1 MILSNKYSNDRKD
14 NFLNKMMEVWIVNK
28 KKITILACT
37 LFMVMSLGAC
47 GKAKEDEFTVTQQ
60 ESESVDSEIN
70 NDENT
75 ESEDSQI
82 NNDENTESKDS
93 GIKKEEDTDTENS
106 SIKQPQSSMQKVEGT
121 EEKLTSDKLLD
132 LFVNGSIDAVDSK
145 DMTSKYSIADF
156 HIGSGEKNS
165 YSIGETYGGVYFDAR
180 DNKVY
185 AFARGDG
192 DANILSYTYYNGEIW
207 ILYSNSVNEGAESY
221 HMEKYEGADK
231 LVAKMNFSEKFADA
245 NNPKAG
251 KKYVLNGKE
260 ISSDEYAAFASKIF
274 AAEESTD

>member
-1 MILSNKYSNDRKD
+1 MDLDND
-14 NFLNKMMEVWIVNK
+14 
-28 KKITILACT
+28 
-37 LFMVMSLGAC
+37 G
-47 GKAKEDEFTVTQQ
+47 
-60 ESESVDSEIN
+60 
-70 NDENT
+70 EN
-75 ESEDSQI
+75 ELI
-82 NNDENTESKDS
+82 IR
-93 GIKKEEDTDTENS
+93 G
-106 SIKQPQSSMQKVEGT
+106 
-121 EEKLTSDKLLD
+121 
-132 LFVNGSIDAVDSK
+132 
-145 DMTSKYSIADF
+145 
-156 HIGSGEKNS
+156 
-165 YSIGETYGGVYFDAR
+165 TYGGVYFDAR

-192 DANILSYTYYNGEIW
+192 DANILSYTYYNGEIC

-221 HMEKYEGADK
+221 HMEKYGGADK

>member
-75 ESEDSQI
+75 ESEDSETD
-82 NNDENTESKDS
+82 NDENTESKDS

-165 YSIGETYGGVYFDAR
+165 YSIGEKMDLDNDGENELIIRGTYGGVYFDAR

-207 ILYSNSVNEGAESY
+207 ILYSNSVNEG
-221 HMEKYEGADK
+221 G
-231 LVAKMNFSEKFADA
+231 
-245 NNPKAG
+245 
-251 KKYVLNGKE
+251 
-260 ISSDEYAAFASKIF
+260 
-274 AAEESTD
+274 

>member
-1 MILSNKYSNDRKD
+1 M
-14 NFLNKMMEVWIVNK
+14 NK

-82 NNDENTESKDS
+82 NKDENTESKDS

-165 YSIGETYGGVYFDAR
+165 YSIGEKMDL
-180 DNKVY
+180 DN
-185 AFARGDG
+185 DG
-192 DANILSYTYYNGEIW
+192 E
-207 ILYSNSVNEGAESY
+207 NE
-221 HMEKYEGADK
+221 
-231 LVAKMNFSEKFADA
+231 L
-245 NNPKAG
+245 
-251 KKYVLNGKE
+251 
-260 ISSDEYAAFASKIF
+260 II
-274 AAEESTD
+274 

>member
-1 MILSNKYSNDRKD
+1 
-14 NFLNKMMEVWIVNK
+14 
-28 KKITILACT
+28 
-37 LFMVMSLGAC
+37 
-47 GKAKEDEFTVTQQ
+47 
-60 ESESVDSEIN
+60 
-70 NDENT
+70 
-75 ESEDSQI
+75 
-82 NNDENTESKDS
+82 
-93 GIKKEEDTDTENS
+93 
-106 SIKQPQSSMQKVEGT
+106 MQKVEGT

-145 DMTSKYSIADF
+145 DMTSKYNIADF
-156 HIGSGEKNS
+156 HIGSGGKNS
-165 YSIGETYGGVYFDAR
+165 YSIGEKMDLDNDGENELIISGTYGGVYFDAR

-207 ILYSNSVNEGAESY
+207 ILYSNSVNEGDESY

-260 ISSDEYAAFASKIF
+260 ISSDEYTAFASKIF